1 MWALLSDPEGQTASE
16 STHLYPPVQESS
28 YGSPFTPAKRP
39 KRKVTPKRRQ
49 ERPVTPP
56 KKRRRKVHRMD
67 HYAAE
72 ARQDKVSLS
81 IVPKI
86 CGGQPWRFPSV
97 PWFENQLNAFQ
108 KTFGASSLALSA
120 EEYSTSEVSTHVKR
134 SWTQPKNKYPST
146 FFRVSCPQTNV
157 NI

>member
-1 MWALLSDPEGQTASE
+1 M
-16 STHLYPPVQESS
+16 
-28 YGSPFTPAKRP
+28 
-39 KRKVTPKRRQ
+39 
-49 ERPVTPP
+49 
-56 KKRRRKVHRMD
+56 HRMD

-108 KTFGASSLALSA
+108 KTFGVSSLALSP
-120 EEYSTSEVSTHVKR
+120 EERRTSEVSTHVKR
-134 SWTQPKNKYPST
+134 S
-146 FFRVSCPQTNV
+146 
-157 NI
+157 